1 MIAVSIGHSLA
12 GTDFVVDAF
21 DSASGDGKVVL
32 VQDTGSV
39 PFEGVGHCLQD
50 PNTGCSSAGTPVGKE
65 HTSGQF
71 VGLLPDLTEV
81 WT

>member
-39 PFEGVGHCLQD
+39 PFEGVGHCL
-50 PNTGCSSAGTPVGKE
+50 E
-65 HTSGQF
+65 
-71 VGLLPDLTEV
+71 LLSKVVFE
-81 WT
+81 